1 MFDAPL
7 GSSGGTAFAA
17 ARDRMGCR
25 VAHAEAGTSAAGM
38 LSAVASDP
46 ERARRDERSKKKKIG
61 KENVPRRVSF
71 PPSGVDDVWFRPNT
85 AEPSPR
91 AVDAN
96 VASRTSPERRFPDPR
111 AAPGTSYL
119 GTRSLDMSEFSVG
132 RVVGSGTFGR
142 VAVALHRRTGTP
154 VAIKTMSKSEVL
166 RASQAEHVLAE
177 HAVLETVC
185 GDARDASLAG
195 DGDATRADATFEDSP
210 DASGDF
216 LSEAAHPFLVKF
228 LGSAQDARHVRFV
241 LEYVPGG
248 ELFSHLRRLGRFSE
262 PVARF
267 YAAEVVL
274 ALEYLHDR
282 QIAFRDLKPE
292 NVLLDA
298 RGHVKLTDFG
308 FAKALP
314 ARFMQTDDSESDT
327 DAVSDASRRAWR
339 APYELERTYTL
350 CGTPEYLAPE
360 TVTGEG
366 HGVEVDWWALGVLVF
381 EMLAG
386 YPPFHPRENENENEN
401 ARDENVGGSS
411 GDRNAFRSRSASF
424 SPTSTR
430 DDSDSAASAAF
441 TDDGGSF
448 SSAASGDASCSAS
461 RAETYRRIVHAS
473 PAFPAHFSRDAEQL
487 LARLLEKDPA
497 RRARGRRFFCP
508 EHDVSSDVSEE
519 SPGETHD
526 AAPATSARWFRG
538 VDWRATIRK
547 ELAAPVVPALRDA
560 LCTSQYDAH
569 AGDAEPLSHPFE
581 LTEEEQA
588 LFADI

>member
-1 MFDAPL
+1 MP
-7 GSSGGTAFAA
+7 
-17 ARDRMGCR
+17 
-25 VAHAEAGTSAAGM
+25 
-38 LSAVASDP
+38 SAVASDP

-91 AVDAN
+91 AVDTN

-119 GTRSLDMSEFSVG
+119 GARSLDMSEFSVG

-195 DGDATRADATFEDSP
+195 DRVATTCADATFEDSL

-248 ELFSHLRRLGRFSE
+248 ELFSHLRRLGRFDE
-262 PVARF
+262 PSARF
-267 YAAEVVL
+267 YAAEIVL

-298 RGHVKLTDFG
+298 DGHVKLTDFG

-314 ARFMQTDDSESDT
+314 QRSSYDDDEEGETTTRDTRKRKQTH
-327 DAVSDASRRAWR
+327 
-339 APYELERTYTL
+339 ELERTYTL

-360 TVTGEG
+360 IVTGKG
-366 HGVEVDWWALGVLVF
+366 HGPEVDWWALGVLVF

-386 YPPFHPRENENENEN
+386 YPPFH
-401 ARDENVGGSS
+401 VGGNEHERKEVSS
-411 GDRNAFRSRSASF
+411 CGDLESDGTPTLV
-424 SPTSTR
+424 SPTSPM
-430 DDSDSAASAAF
+430 SE
-441 TDDGGSF
+441 DDGDGSF
-448 SSAASGDASCSAS
+448 DSFDAFDAGAEEDAS
-461 RAETYRRIVHAS
+461 RLETYRRIVRAS
-473 PAFPAHFSRDAEQL
+473 PVFPAHFSLDAERL
-487 LARLLEKDPA
+487 IARLLEKDPA
-497 RRARGRRFFCP
+497 RRAGGRRFFFP
-508 EHDVSSDVSEE
+508 EHDGLYGLWGE
-519 SPGETHD
+519 SPGNAMSFGG
-526 AAPATSARWFRG
+526 AAASARWFQG
-538 VDWRATIRK
+538 VDWRAVVRR

-569 AGDAEPLSHPFE
+569 AEDQEPLPHPFE

-588 LFADI
+588 VFADI

>member
-46 ERARRDERSKKKKIG
+46 ERARRDERSKKKNIG

-119 GTRSLDMSEFSVG
+119 GARSLDMSEFSVG

-386 YPPFHPRENENENEN
+386 YPPFHPRENENEN

-448 SSAASGDASCSAS
+448 SSAASGDASCTEVSLDACQ
-461 RAETYRRIVHAS
+461 RACVRTPWCHAIVVKLADDHGG
-473 PAFPAHFSRDAEQL
+473 PRQL
-487 LARLLEKDPA
+487 EACWMREVV
-497 RRARGRRFFCP
+497 
-508 EHDVSSDVSEE
+508 E
-519 SPGETHD
+519 PGECVHGSD
-526 AAPATSARWFRG
+526 Y
-538 VDWRATIRK
+538 
-547 ELAAPVVPALRDA
+547 ELFTVNGSDHERPPPL
-560 LCTSQYDAH
+560 LSQ
-569 AGDAEPLSHPFE
+569 L
-581 LTEEEQA
+581 
-588 LFADI
+588 

>member
-1 MFDAPL
+1 MFGAPL
-7 GSSGGTAFAA
+7 GSSGGKAFAA

-25 VAHAEAGTSAAGM
+25 VAHAETAVPAFETPSAA
-38 LSAVASDP
+38 ASHP
-46 ERARRDERSKKKKIG
+46 ERATRDERHENRNVDD
-61 KENVPRRVSF
+61 KENVPARRVSF
-71 PPSGVDDVWFRPNT
+71 PPAGVDATFAPTT
-85 AEPSPR
+85 AEPPPETRGSR
-91 AVDAN
+91 RIDASASAVDAN
-96 VASRTSPERRFPDPR
+96 LDASRFASTPSPARGTFPR
-111 AAPGTSYL
+111 LSRL
-119 GTRSLDMSEFSVG
+119 GGGLAMSEFLVG
-132 RVVGSGTFGR
+132 RMVGSGTFGR

-166 RASQAEHVLAE
+166 RACQAEHVLAE

-185 GDARDASLAG
+185 GDAG
-195 DGDATRADATFEDSP
+195 
-210 DASGDF
+210 ASGDF
-216 LSEAAHPFLVKF
+216 HATAAHPFLVKF

-248 ELFSHLRRLGRFSE
+248 ELFSHLRRLGRFDE
-262 PVARF
+262 PAARF
-267 YAAEVVL
+267 YAIEVVL

-314 ARFMQTDDSESDT
+314 TRLDDDSETGTASSDT
-327 DAVSDASRRAWR
+327 SRARNT
-339 APYELERTYTL
+339 PELERTYTL

-360 TVTGEG
+360 IVTGVG
-366 HGVEVDWWALGVLVF
+366 HGAEVDWWALGVLVF

-386 YPPFHPRENENENEN
+386 YPPFHPRENENEN

>member
-1 MFDAPL
+1 
-7 GSSGGTAFAA
+7 
-17 ARDRMGCR
+17 MGCR

-38 LSAVASDP
+38 PSAVASDP

-91 AVDAN
+91 AVDTN

-119 GTRSLDMSEFSVG
+119 GARSLDMSEFSVG

-195 DGDATRADATFEDSP
+195 DRVATTCADATFEDSL

-327 DAVSDASRRAWR
+327 DAVSDASRRARR

-360 TVTGEG
+360 IVTGKG
-366 HGVEVDWWALGVLVF
+366 HGPEVDWWALGVLVF

-386 YPPFHPRENENENEN
+386 YPPFH
-401 ARDENVGGSS
+401 VGGNEHERKEVSS
-411 GDRNAFRSRSASF
+411 CGDFESDGTPTLV
-424 SPTSTR
+424 SPTSPM
-430 DDSDSAASAAF
+430 SE
-441 TDDGGSF
+441 DDGDGSF
-448 SSAASGDASCSAS
+448 DSFDAFDAGAEEDAS
-461 RAETYRRIVHAS
+461 RAETYRRIVRAS
-473 PAFPAHFSRDAEQL
+473 PVFPAHFSLDAERL
-487 LARLLEKDPA
+487 IARLLEKDPA
-497 RRARGRRFFCP
+497 RRAGGRRFFFP
-508 EHDVSSDVSEE
+508 EHDGLYGLWGE
-519 SPGETHD
+519 SPGKAVSFGG
-526 AAPATSARWFRG
+526 AAASARWFQG
-538 VDWRATIRK
+538 VDWRAVVRR

-569 AGDAEPLSHPFE
+569 AEDQEPLPHPFE

-588 LFADI
+588 VFADI